1 MVSRCSRDD
10 VERGKNMGKP
20 ILMDFY
26 ADWCG
31 PCRMQGPILEQIK
44 ADFDGRAE
52 VKKIN
57 VDKEG
62 ELASKYGIFVV
73 PTLILEKDGKEL
85 NKWMGVTS
93 KEELTAALNAALK

>member
-1 MVSRCSRDD
+1 LA
-10 VERGKNMGKP
+10 KP

-31 PCRMQGPILEQIK
+31 PCRMQTPIVEQLEKELGDK
-44 ADFDGRAE
+44 AEFR
-52 VKKIN
+52 KIN

-62 ELASKYGIFVV
+62 DLATEKGIFVV

-85 NKWMGVTS
+85 KKWMGVTS
-93 KEELTAALNAALK
+93 KEELAQAINEALK

>member
-1 MVSRCSRDD
+1 LA
-10 VERGKNMGKP
+10 KP

-31 PCRMQGPILEQIK
+31 PCKMQGPIIEAL
-44 ADFDGRAE
+44 AE
-52 VKKIN
+52 ELKDLVEFKKIN

-62 ELASKYGIFVV
+62 DLAIEKSIMVV
-73 PTLILEKDGKEL
+73 PTLILEKDGVEL

-93 KEELTAALNAALK
+93 KEELTKAIKEALK

>member
-1 MVSRCSRDD
+1 MA
-10 VERGKNMGKP
+10 KP

-31 PCRMQGPILEQIK
+31 PCRMQTPIFEDLEKEFQDK
-44 ADFDGRAE
+44 AEFRK
-52 VKKIN
+52 VN

-62 ELASKYGIFVV
+62 DLATEKGIFVV

-85 NKWMGVTS
+85 KKWMGVTS
-93 KEELTAALNAALK
+93 KEELTNAINEALK

>member
-1 MVSRCSRDD
+1 MA
-10 VERGKNMGKP
+10 KP

-31 PCRMQGPILEQIK
+31 PCRMQTPIFEELEKEFKDK
-44 ADFDGRAE
+44 AEFRK
-52 VKKIN
+52 VN

-62 ELASKYGIFVV
+62 DLATEKGIFVV

-85 NKWMGVTS
+85 KKWMGVTS
-93 KEELTAALNAALK
+93 KEELSNAIKEALK

>member
-1 MVSRCSRDD
+1 MA
-10 VERGKNMGKP
+10 KP

-31 PCRMQGPILEQIK
+31 PCRQQTPIIDQLEKEFKDK
-44 ADFDGRAE
+44 ADFRK
-52 VKKIN
+52 VN

-62 ELASKYGIFVV
+62 DLATEKGIFVV

-85 NKWMGVTS
+85 KKWMGVTS
-93 KEELTAALNAALK
+93 KEELTKAINDALK